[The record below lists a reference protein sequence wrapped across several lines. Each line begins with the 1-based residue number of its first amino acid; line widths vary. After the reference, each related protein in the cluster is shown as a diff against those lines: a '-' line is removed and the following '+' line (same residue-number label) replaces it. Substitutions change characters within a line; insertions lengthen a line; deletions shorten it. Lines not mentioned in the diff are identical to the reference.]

1 SGGQS
6 TRSSAHCLTQ
16 EFLDNDYPLYMP
28 DTRLYHVGL
37 ALQKMAAN
45 YIESID
51 QARDLRL
58 LISFL
63 SKRLGKPATRRFW
76 TTGRWFIWQK
86 RSPMMNSLINAAYRI
101 GNNLPA
107 TVPPLVKCC

>member
-1 SGGQS
+1 
-6 TRSSAHCLTQ
+6 
-16 EFLDNDYPLYMP
+16 MP

-51 QARDLRL
+51 QDRDLRL

-63 SKRLGKPATRRFW
+63 SKRLENQLRGDSGRQAGGLFGK
-76 TTGRWFIWQK
+76 
-86 RSPMMNSLINAAYRI
+86 SVL
-101 GNNLPA
+101 L
-107 TVPPLVKCC
+107 

>member
-1 SGGQS
+1 
-6 TRSSAHCLTQ
+6 
-16 EFLDNDYPLYMP
+16 MP

-51 QARDLRL
+51 QDRDLRL

-63 SKRLGKPATRRFW
+63 SKRLGKPATRPILDDRQVVYLAKAF
-76 TTGRWFIWQK
+76 
-86 RSPMMNSLINAAYRI
+86 SYDELSH
-101 GNNLPA
+101 
-107 TVPPLVKCC
+107 